1 MTAITQQQLLRARE
15 LANILHTYYRHVWRM
30 EAAGKLPKPVSIG
43 GSKRFFMLHIKLFLE
58 CGCDM
63 DAYKARKESNNAR

>member
-15 LANILHTYYRHVWRM
+15 LANILHTSYRHVWRM

-43 GSKRFFMLHIKLFLE
+43 GSKRFLTSDVNIFLE

-63 DAYKARKESNNAR
+63 DARKARKESNNAR